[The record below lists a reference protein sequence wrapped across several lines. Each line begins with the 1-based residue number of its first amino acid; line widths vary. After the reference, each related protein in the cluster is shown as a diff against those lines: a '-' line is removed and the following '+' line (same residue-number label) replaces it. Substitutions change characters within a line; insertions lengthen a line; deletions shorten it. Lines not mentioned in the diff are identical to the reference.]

1 MLMRLLENRFRSQHE
16 PTLGVEF
23 GSKLYSIRDKTI
35 KLQVWDTAGQQS
47 FKSITRAYY
56 KGSIAA
62 ILVFDVTSEKSFEDL
77 NNWLFEIRNHSHQ
90 KINIVLVGNKKDLS
104 SEREVSE
111 ERAQK
116 FVKENKFM
124 AYYEVSALSGENV
137 EKPFVD
143 LLNEVLRK
151 IQSGAINLEID
162 SGNGVKA
169 GPKIKTK
176 YPSQNVDLIKDNTK
190 KTEEGGKCS
199 C

>member
-1 MLMRLLENRFRSQHE
+1 M
-16 PTLGVEF
+16 
-23 GSKLYSIRDKTI
+23 
-35 KLQVWDTAGQQS
+35 
-47 FKSITRAYY
+47 
-56 KGSIAA
+56 
-62 ILVFDVTSEKSFEDL
+62 VFDVTSEKSFEDL

-151 IQSGAINLEID
+151 I
-162 SGNGVKA
+162 
-169 GPKIKTK
+169 
-176 YPSQNVDLIKDNTK
+176 
-190 KTEEGGKCS
+190 
-199 C
+199 